1 MNYRNIWNDRYSEFQ
16 QNQISPPDSEDILRY
31 GQVYSHYLRQWLP
44 ENKDSPILEVACG
57 AGYFLN
63 LLKAEGYT
71 QIYGV
76 DSSPQ
81 QIDFS
86 KQQGFQVIHSDALQ
100 YLENEP
106 LKFQTIVALDFI
118 EHLYKDEAL
127 KFLESAYNRLE
138 PGGRLILQTP
148 NGESPWVGSVFH
160 GDLTH
165 EVCYTPHLLEKL
177 LNRSGFEIIKY
188 RPCGP
193 PPIDFISSTRKIIW
207 DGMTLVCRILNII
220 EGAVTSGIYTRVFM
234 ISGIKPRSPQS

>member
-1 MNYRNIWNDRYSEFQ
+1 MNYRNIWNARYSEYQ
-16 QNQISPPDSEDILRY
+16 QNQNSPPGSEEILRY
-31 GQVYSHYLRQWLP
+31 GKVYSHYLRQWLS
-44 ENKDSPILEVACG
+44 EKKESPILEVACG
-57 AGYFLN
+57 SGYFLN
-63 LLKAEGYT
+63 VLKEKGYT

-81 QIDFS
+81 QIALS
-86 KQQGFQVIHSDALQ
+86 QQQGFKATHSDALE
-100 YLENEP
+100 YLKNEH
-106 LKFQTIVALDFI
+106 LNFQTIVGLDFI

-127 KFLESAYNRLE
+127 NFLELAYSRLE

-177 LNRSGFEIIKY
+177 LNRSGFEKIKS

-193 PPIDFISSTRKIIW
+193 PPIDFISSSRKIIW
-207 DGMTLVCRILNII
+207 DGMTLVCRLLNVI

-234 ISGIKPRSPQS
+234 ISGIKPR